1 MKFNKIALAVLTAA
15 VAPVAAQAGITVTP
29 LVGAHITNGA
39 DDEQR
44 EVLLTGKR
52 LNSDR
57 YNTDAAQ
64 GYNGNVTNPLNGGV
78 AKESSL
84 YAGAALGVELT
95 PSTQFQVEYGVSNAN
110 GEASEYSADVREN
123 RFDVEQQM
131 ITGNFLVGLEQFTGY
146 NADNKFKPYALI
158 GAGQSKIKVENQVA
172 YTPDSANGTPA
183 VDEAYAAGQKI
194 AAGTEVTESTD
205 TIGNLGLGARYLI
218 NDALALRGEA
228 RAIHNF
234 DNNWWEGLALAGLE
248 VTLGGRLAPA
258 VPAVVAPVVEPAPVA
273 PVIVEEKAVD
283 TDGDGVLDHLDACP
297 GTPRNV
303 VVDARGCP
311 RNVDV
316 REDLRL
322 ELRVFFD
329 YDKSAVKPQYKEEI
343 AKVAEKMRE
352 FPNAT
357 AQIEGHASKD
367 SARSNARYNQRLS
380 EARANAIKAVLS
392 NEFGIAPN
400 RLSAVGYGFDRPI
413 APNTTDEGRAMN
425 RRVEAVIS
433 GNKVTTVQQ
442 TKDMKV
448 Q

>member
-1 MKFNKIALAVLTAA
+1 MKLNKIALAVLATA
-15 VAPVAAQAGITVTP
+15 VAPLAAQAGVTVTP
-29 LVGAHITNGA
+29 LVGAHITNMA

-44 EVLLTGKR
+44 EVLLTGKQ
-52 LNSDR
+52 LNNN
-57 YNTDAAQ
+57 YI
-64 GYNGNVTNPLNGGV
+64 NGASNITNPPNGGV

-84 YAGAALGVELT
+84 YAGAAIGVELT

-110 GEASEYSADVREN
+110 GEASEYSAKRGDN

-158 GAGQSKIKVENQVA
+158 GAGQSKIKVEAQ
-172 YTPDSANGTPA
+172 
-183 VDEAYAAGQKI
+183 EAYNTNGQVSQNGSTGAIKAGQ
-194 AAGTEVTESTD
+194 EVAESKD
-205 TIGNLGLGARYLI
+205 TIGNIGLGARYLV
-218 NDALALRGEA
+218 NDALAIRGEA
-228 RAIHNF
+228 RGIHNF
-234 DNNWWEGLALAGLE
+234 DNNWWEALALAGLE

-258 VPAVVAPVVEPAPVA
+258 AVVAPAIVEPEIVA
-273 PVIVEEKAVD
+273 DTAAD
-283 TDGDGVLDHLDACP
+283 TDGDGVQDALDACP
-297 GTPRNV
+297 GTPANV

-311 RNVDV
+311 RNVDL

-413 APNTTDEGRAMN
+413 APNTTDEGKAMN

-433 GNKVTTVQQ
+433 GNKVTTVPQ
-442 TKDMKV
+442 TKDMQV

>member
-1 MKFNKIALAVLTAA
+1 MKLNKIALAVLAAA

-29 LVGAHITNGA
+29 LVGYHYSESFS

-44 EVLLTGKR
+44 EVLRTGKQ
-52 LNSDR
+52 LNE
-57 YNTDAAQ
+57 AGGAQ
-64 GYNGNVTNPLNGGV
+64 YGANGQQINAPANGGV
-78 AKESSL
+78 AIESGL
-84 YAGAALGVELT
+84 YTGAALGVELT
-95 PSTQFQVEYGVSNAN
+95 PSTQFQVEYGVTNSNAA
-110 GEASEYSADVREN
+110 ASQWSEQNSTSN
-123 RFDVEQQM
+123 HFDSEQQQ

-146 NADNKFKPYALI
+146 NADSKFKPYALI
-158 GAGQSKIKVENQVA
+158 GAGQSKISIENKET
-172 YTPDSANGTPA
+172 YTADADNGQGI
-183 VDEAYAAGQKI
+183 VAGQVVE
-194 AAGTEVTESTD
+194 AGTEVAESKD
-205 TIGNLGLGARYLI
+205 TIGNLGLGARYLV

-228 RAIHNF
+228 RAVHNF

-258 VPAVVAPVVEPAPVA
+258 VPAVVAPVVEPTPAPVA

-413 APNTTDEGRAMN
+413 APNTTDEGKAMN

-442 TKDMKV
+442 TKDMQV